1 MQNESCYIKDL
12 FFILEIE
19 VFIHVLT
26 RGSSLCVKSMIRFT
40 KFQSSLH
47 VVF

>member
-1 MQNESCYIKDL
+1 MQNESLYIKDL

-19 VFIHVLT
+19 VFILT
-26 RGSSLCVKSMIRFT
+26 RGSSLCVKSM

>member
-19 VFIHVLT
+19 VFILT
-26 RGSSLCVKSMIRFT
+26 RESSLCVMSM

>member
-19 VFIHVLT
+19 VFILT